1 MYNNLIFIADFRL
14 NRNGRSVFQLR
25 RFLCLLLTL
34 FLLFPCTVMA
44 EEEDDSW
51 AKKPLPRERLPE
63 TIQIVPWDE
72 IPAPSLGQHHYLLL
86 CIDQWKSRPRPDGIE
101 PPTDGNG
108 NRRDFFGNTDGIVI
122 LTLDTAARRIMLA
135 SIVRDATILKPNTTD
150 TKQFYGRINYV
161 YNDYGPE
168 ALCRLI
174 SEHLGIKIEKY
185 ILFNFS
191 QIQDIIDLE
200 SLDGVYIDLNRNEI
214 AYLARF
220 AVPKRTVIKADGYYA
235 VKGDPEKEDYLKLHY
250 NAKNH
255 QTLDFSIPF
264 SLFTQTENGMVKES
278 ATISGTNGSSVV
290 FERNGGLQIV
300 LADGS
305 KEKGSYG
312 FEHNRLEVMT
322 GDDVHLNNRAEV
334 GTYHM
339 KGHSA
344 LLYMRIRKSSRG
356 DTDFMRTQRVRNVLS
371 ALADE
376 CRSFTLD
383 QANDLA
389 NSIMQHNDKTNMTLK
404 DMTDAASWA
413 YSLRD
418 CTIEEFRVPPQADV
432 RSITFGQ
439 MSALEINWTSVR
451 RKYNEF
457 LDHTTLVRDV
467 DFMVMDEDD

>member
-1 MYNNLIFIADFRL
+1 MEGVLQP
-14 NRNGRSVFQLR
+14 VR
-25 RFLCLLLTL
+25 RFLIFFLVL
-34 FLLFPCTVMA
+34 FLLVPCFSA
-44 EEEDDSW
+44 AEEDDSW
-51 AKKPLPRERLPE
+51 AKQQLPKERMPE
-63 TIQIVPWDE
+63 KIEIVPWDE
-72 IPAPSLGQHHYLLL
+72 LPSPSLGQHHYLLL

-122 LTLDTAARRIMLA
+122 LTLDSAAHRIMLA
-135 SIVRDATILKPNTTD
+135 SIVRDATILKPNSTD
-150 TKQFYGRINYV
+150 SKQYYGRINYV

-200 SLDGVYIDLNRNEI
+200 SLDGVYVDLNRNEI

-235 VKGDPEKEDYLKLHY
+235 IKGDPEKDEFLKLRY
-250 NAKNH
+250 TSKNH
-255 QTLDFSIPF
+255 QVFDFSIPF
-264 SLFTQTENGMVKES
+264 SLFTKTENGMVTET
-278 ATISGTNGSSVV
+278 ATVSGTHGASIV
-290 FERNGGLQIV
+290 FFKKGDLQVI
-300 LADGS
+300 LPDGS

-376 CRSFTLD
+376 CRSFSLD

-404 DMTDAASWA
+404 DMTDAASIA
-413 YSLRD
+413 YDLRD

-439 MSALEINWTSVR
+439 MSALEINWSSVR
-451 RKYNEF
+451 LKYNEF
-457 LDHTTLVRDV
+457 LDHTTLVRDA
-467 DFMVMDEDD
+467 DFIVVDEDDD

>member
-1 MYNNLIFIADFRL
+1 M
-14 NRNGRSVFQLR
+14 R
-25 RFLCLLLTL
+25 RFLCLFLAVLLL
-34 FLLFPCTVMA
+34 IPCLSSA

-51 AKKPLPRERLPE
+51 AKQNLPKERMPE
-63 TIQIVPWDE
+63 EIEIVPWDE
-72 IPAPSLGQHHYLLL
+72 IPSPSIGQHHYLLL
-86 CIDQWKSRPRPDGIE
+86 CIDQWKSKPRPDGIE

-108 NRRDFFGNTDGIVI
+108 NRRDVFGNTDGIVI
-122 LTLDTAARRIMLA
+122 LTLDSAAHRIMLA
-135 SIVRDATILKPNTTD
+135 SIVRDATILKPNSTD
-150 TKQFYGRINYV
+150 TKQYYGRINYV

-168 ALCRLI
+168 ALCKLI

-200 SLDGVYIDLNRNEI
+200 SLDGVYVDLNRNEI

-235 VKGDPEKEDYLKLHY
+235 IKGDPEKDEFLKLRY
-250 NAKNH
+250 TAKNH
-255 QTLDFSIPF
+255 QVLDFSIPF
-264 SLFTQTENGMVKES
+264 SLFTDTENGMVKET
-278 ATISGTNGSSVV
+278 ATLAGTHDSFIV
-290 FERNGGLQIV
+290 FEKKGGLQII
-300 LADGS
+300 LSDGS

-404 DMTDAASWA
+404 DMTDAASLA
-413 YSLRD
+413 YELRD

-451 RKYNEF
+451 KKYNDF
-457 LDHTTLVRDV
+457 LDHTTLVRDEDYKVV
-467 DFMVMDEDD
+467 DEEDD